1 MAAMRECLELFLTI
15 VVRAPMPIELVA
27 TDAADRC
34 LLYNTLTR
42 SDTSAGLTGAA

>member
-15 VVRAPMPIELVA
+15 FVRASMPIELVA

-34 LLYNTLTR
+34 LLYKALTR
-42 SDTSAGLTGAA
+42 SGPFLPG